1 MARENWE
8 DKQQQFLAEHA
19 RTGISPKDWCE
30 AQGLNYKSAKRYIK
44 IANSQKKS
52 ANQTA
57 NSQKKSANQTANSQ
71 KGKTRNSAQGKA
83 YKGKDKTAN
92 KSENS
97 ANSPET
103 KPRRGSRYDPPTN
116 AFALHN
122 SLSLKHGAYA
132 RRMLWPDDTTA
143 DALNI
148 ALEDEL
154 FRLRAANLTAAST
167 IGQCTAQ
174 MEDASPE
181 KRKELMTLIAAAEK
195 GMMRNTVRME
205 SIEYS
210 IRNNLRVEAATAKLR
225 AETQRLTAENQ
236 GVTTPLTE
244 AIDEL
249 QSLNKGGKL

>member
-1 MARENWE
+1 MNQSDEESLKRDYCAGVMTLRQIGLKYGITEGAVRKKARIRKWVR
-8 DKQQQFLAEHA
+8 KQVRKSGTQNEECVPKK
-19 RTGISPKDWCE
+19 RTSK
-30 AQGLNYKSAKRYIK
+30 
-44 IANSQKKS
+44 NS
-52 ANQTA
+52 
-57 NSQKKSANQTANSQ
+57 
-71 KGKTRNSAQGKA
+71 
-83 YKGKDKTAN
+83 DKTSNDAGFDGT
-92 KSENS
+92 EEGTQTGTQIPDFLPT
-97 ANSPET
+97 A

-181 KRKELMTLIAAAEK
+181 KRKELMTLIADAEK

>member
-8 DKQQQFLAEHA
+8 DRQQQFLAEHA

-44 IANSQKKS
+44 
-52 ANQTA
+52 TA
-57 NSQKKSANQTANSQ
+57 NSQKKTANQTANQTANSQ

-225 AETQRLTAENQ
+225 AETQKLTAENQ

>member
-1 MARENWE
+1 MNQSDEESLKRDYCAGVMTLRQIGLKYGITEGAVRKKARIRKWVR
-8 DKQQQFLAEHA
+8 KQVRKAGTQNEECVPKK
-19 RTGISPKDWCE
+19 RTSKN
-30 AQGLNYKSAKRYIK
+30 A
-44 IANSQKKS
+44 
-52 ANQTA
+52 
-57 NSQKKSANQTANSQ
+57 
-71 KGKTRNSAQGKA
+71 GKTSNDAGFDGAEEGTQTGTQIP
-83 YKGKDKTAN
+83 DFLPTA
-92 KSENS
+92 
-97 ANSPET
+97 

-225 AETQRLTAENQ
+225 AETQKLTAENQ

>member
-44 IANSQKKS
+44 I
-52 ANQTA
+52 A

>member
-1 MARENWE
+1 MNQSDEESLKRDYCAGVMTLRQIGRKYGITEGAVRKKARIRKWVR
-8 DKQQQFLAEHA
+8 KQVRKSGTQNEECVPKK
-19 RTGISPKDWCE
+19 RTSK
-30 AQGLNYKSAKRYIK
+30 
-44 IANSQKKS
+44 NS
-52 ANQTA
+52 
-57 NSQKKSANQTANSQ
+57 
-71 KGKTRNSAQGKA
+71 
-83 YKGKDKTAN
+83 DKTSNDAGFDGT
-92 KSENS
+92 EEGTQTGTQIPDFLPT
-97 ANSPET
+97 A

-116 AFALHN
+116 AFAPHN

-132 RRMLWPDDTTA
+132 RRMLWTDDTTA

-167 IGQCTAQ
+167 IGRCTAQ

-181 KRKELMTLIAAAEK
+181 KRKELMMLIAAAEK

-210 IRNNLRVEAATAKLR
+210 IRNNLRVEAATAKLI

-249 QSLNKGGKL
+249 QSLNKGGKP

>member
-57 NSQKKSANQTANSQ
+57 NSQK
-71 KGKTRNSAQGKA
+71 GKMRNSAQEKA